1 MYNPLLDTFIAAAD
15 CGSLTKASE
24 QLYIS
29 ATAVMKQINALEAH
43 MDLKLFERAHSGIQ
57 LTKAGN
63 ILYHDD
69 KFIIYYSKNF
79 YNLRNF
85 L

>member
-43 MDLKLFERAHSGIQ
+43 MDLKLFAF
-57 LTKAGN
+57 GN
-63 ILYHDD
+63 SAY
-69 KFIIYYSKNF
+69 
-79 YNLRNF
+79 
-85 L
+85 